1 MRDGRTVYSKVWIG
15 GPVRL
20 AVVAMMAG
28 VMVGGAAEVP
38 AERKYYVG
46 KSPAACE
53 TIDYACPSGWKSFHD
68 AQGCGCILPP
78 PEGKQEGGG

>member
-1 MRDGRTVYSKVWIG
+1 
-15 GPVRL
+15 VRL

-46 KSPAACE
+46 KSPAAC
-53 TIDYACPSGWKSFHD
+53 
-68 AQGCGCILPP
+68 
-78 PEGKQEGGG
+78 